1 MEHIEAEGTEHI
13 ETEGTEHIEVV
24 GTKVESHSRYL
35 QVEHIEV
42 EGMDTE
48 AEGMEHM
55 SPEVEHMSPEAEG
68 MDHMAPELARRREI
82 MLGDAEKNPH
92 PSDDV
97 PERYQLR
104 E

>member
-1 MEHIEAEGTEHI
+1 MEHIEADGTEHIEAEGM
-13 ETEGTEHIEVV
+13 EHIEVV
-24 GTKVESHSRYL
+24 GTEVESHSRYL

-55 SPEVEHMSPEAEG
+55 SPEAEG
-68 MDHMAPELARRREI
+68 MDHMAPDLVRRRGI
-82 MLGDAEKNPH
+82 MLGDAAKNRH
-92 PSDDV
+92 RSDDV
-97 PERYQLR
+97 SERNQLG

>member
-1 MEHIEAEGTEHI
+1 MEYIEADSTEHIEAEGMDTEA
-13 ETEGTEHIEVV
+13 
-24 GTKVESHSRYL
+24 ESHSRYL

-55 SPEVEHMSPEAEG
+55 SQEAEG
-68 MDHMAPELARRREI
+68 MDHMALDLVRRRGI
-82 MLGDAEKNPH
+82 MLGVAAKNLH
-92 PSDDV
+92 RSDDV
-97 PERYQLR
+97 SERNQLG

>member
-1 MEHIEAEGTEHI
+1 MEHIVAEGTEHI

-55 SPEVEHMSPEAEG
+55 SPEAEG

-82 MLGDAEKNPH
+82 MLGDAEKNRH